1 MTPPET
7 PRAAPQQIDW
17 AGSRRL
23 LRLLRDAMKSGGPVQ
38 SRLDRVVTLIASN
51 LVAEVCSIYAMRAGE
66 VLELFATQGLRPE
79 AVHNT
84 RLRLG
89 EGLVGQI
96 ALKAGP
102 LALSDAQNHPNFA
115 YRPETGE
122 ELYHSFCGVPIQRGA
137 RVLGVLVVQNRTRR
151 HYGEEEIEALETV
164 AMVLAELFGSGEIIS
179 QEEGRSVEGASLLPA
194 RLSGMVLNE
203 GFAMGRAVL
212 HQWGIVIDQVV
223 AEDPDAE
230 IERLDRAVEEMRLA
244 VDRLVDRVD
253 ASLDD
258 EEGEVLESY
267 RMFAHDRG
275 WMERIRDQIQGGL
288 SAEAAVERIKN
299 ETRQKM
305 AKVRDPYLRERL
317 ADLEDLAYR
326 LLQHLSGVQGSAQNL
341 PEEAVIVARTMGP
354 AELLDYDRNRLRA
367 LVLEEGS
374 RTSHVAIVARALGL
388 PTVGRCTTAM
398 TRIMPGDT
406 VLVDGQN
413 GQVFARPGE
422 SIKQTFIQTI
432 AERERRRA
440 ALAATRDLPS
450 VTRDGQEVTLLMNA
464 GLLLDLPHL
473 TESNAAGIG
482 LYRTEIPFMVREAY
496 PDRAEQQQLYER
508 IYDQVGDRPVVFRTL
523 DVGGDKPLPYIA
535 MSNEENPAMGW
546 RAIRMT
552 LDRPVLLRDQL
563 GALIQASA
571 GRPLR
576 VMFPMV
582 TDLTEMRA
590 ARRHFHKTLEREMKR
605 GAKGPSEVHLGV
617 MLEVPALL
625 WQLDELLAEVD
636 FLSIGSNDL
645 FQFVFASDR
654 GSTGLMRRFDPL
666 SPPMLSLLRDV
677 AKRASEAEVPL
688 TLCGEMAGNPL
699 EAMTLIGCGLRRL
712 SMNAGSISSVK
723 EMVRSL
729 DAGEVGDLVAYLSK
743 RPARS
748 LRPLLRAFAQ
758 DRGVK
763 L

>member
-1 MTPPET
+1 MTPPEK

-23 LRLLRDAMKSGGPVQ
+23 LRLLRDAMKAGGPVQ
-38 SRLDRVVTLIASN
+38 ARLDRVVELIAKN

-66 VLELFATQGLRPE
+66 TLELFATQGLKPE

-102 LALSDAQNHPNFA
+102 LALSEAQSHPNFA

-122 ELYHSFCGVPIQRGA
+122 ELFHSFCGVPIQRGA
-137 RVLGVLVVQNRTRR
+137 RVLGVLVVQNRTQR

-164 AMVLAELFGSGEIIS
+164 AMVLAELFGSGEVIS
-179 QEEGRSVEGASLLPA
+179 QEEGRSVEGSSLLPA
-194 RLSGMVLNE
+194 RLSGLVLNE
-203 GFAMGRAVL
+203 GFGMGRAVL

-230 IERLDRAVEEMRLA
+230 IERLDEAVEEMRRA

-275 WMERIRDQIQGGL
+275 WMERVRDQIRGGL

-299 ETRQKM
+299 DTRQKM
-305 AKVRDPYLRERL
+305 GKVRDPYLRERL

-326 LLQHLSGVQGSAQNL
+326 LLQHLSGVQGSTKNL
-341 PEEAVIVARTMGP
+341 PEETVLIARTMGP
-354 AELLDYDRNRLRA
+354 AELLDYDRDRLRA

-388 PTVGRCTTAM
+388 PTVGRCETAM

-422 SIKQTFIQTI
+422 SIKQTFIQTL
-432 AERERRRA
+432 AERERRQA
-440 ALAATRDLPS
+440 ELAATRDLPS

-473 TESNAAGIG
+473 AQSNAAGIG
-482 LYRTEIPFMVREAY
+482 LYRTEIPFMVRDAY

-508 IYDQVGDRPVVFRTL
+508 VLEQVDGKPVVFRTL

-535 MSNEENPAMGW
+535 MGPEENPAMGW

-552 LDRPVLLRDQL
+552 LDRPALLRDQL
-563 GALIQASA
+563 SALLRAVD
-571 GRPLR
+571 GGPLQI
-576 VMFPMV
+576 MFPMV
-582 TDLTEMRA
+582 TDVAEMRA
-590 ARRHFHKTLEREMKR
+590 ARRLFDATLERELAQGKSAPSSIAL
-605 GAKGPSEVHLGV
+605 GA

-625 WQLDELLAEVD
+625 WQLDALLAEVD

-645 FQFVFASDR
+645 FQFLFASDR
-654 GSTGLMRRFDPL
+654 GSPGLAGRFDPL
-666 SPPMLSLLRDV
+666 SPAMLSMMRDLT
-677 AKRASEAEVPL
+677 ARARAAGVPL

-712 SMNAGSISSVK
+712 SMSAGAIASVK
-723 EMVRSL
+723 ATVRSL
-729 DAGEVGDLVAYLSK
+729 DAGELEDLVGYLAA

-748 LRPLLRAFAQ
+748 LRPVLRGFAQ
-758 DRGVK
+758 ARGIV

>member
-38 SRLDRVVTLIASN
+38 TRLDRVVKLIAAN
-51 LVAEVCSIYAMRAGE
+51 MVAEVCSIYAMRAGE
-66 VLELFATQGLRPE
+66 VLELFATEGLRPE

-96 ALKAGP
+96 ALRADP
-102 LALSDAQNHPNFA
+102 LALSEAQSHPNFA

-151 HYGEEEIEALETV
+151 HYGEEETEALETV
-164 AMVLAELFGSGEIIS
+164 AMVLAELLGSGEVIS
-179 QEEGRSVEGASLLPA
+179 QEEGRSVEGSSLLPA
-194 RLSGMVLNE
+194 RLSGIVLNE
-203 GFAMGRAVL
+203 GFGMGRAVL

-230 IERLDRAVEEMRLA
+230 IERLDTAIEEMRQA

-253 ASLDD
+253 ADLDD

-275 WMERIRDQIQGGL
+275 WLERIRDVIRSGIT
-288 SAEAAVERIKN
+288 AEAAVERIKN
-299 ETRQKM
+299 DTRQRM

-326 LLQHLSGVQGSAQNL
+326 LLQHLSGVEGSTQNL
-341 PEEAVIVARTMGP
+341 PEEAVLIARTMGP
-354 AELLDYDRNRLRA
+354 AELLDYDRSRLRA

-388 PTVGRCTTAM
+388 PTVGRCELALS
-398 TRIMPGDT
+398 RILPGDT
-406 VLVDGQN
+406 VLVDGKH

-422 SIKQTFIQTI
+422 GIKQNFIQTLE
-432 AERERRRA
+432 ERERR
-440 ALAATRDLPS
+440 LAESSATRDLPA
-450 VTRDGQEVTLLMNA
+450 VTKDGEEVTLLMNA
-464 GLLLDLPHL
+464 GLLLDLPQL
-473 TESNAAGIG
+473 ETSNAAGIG
-482 LYRTEIPFMVREAY
+482 LYRTEIPFMVRDAY
-496 PDRAEQQQLYER
+496 PDRAEQEQLYRR
-508 IYDQVGDRPVVFRTL
+508 IYEQVGGKPVTFRTL
-523 DVGGDKPLPYIA
+523 DVGADKPLPYIV
-535 MSNEENPAMGW
+535 MGEEENPAMGW
-546 RAIRMT
+546 RALRMT
-552 LDRPVLLRDQL
+552 LDRPTLLRDQL
-563 GALIQASA
+563 RALIRSA
-571 GRPLR
+571 GGRELR
-576 VMFPMV
+576 IMFPMV
-582 TDLTEMRA
+582 TDVAEFRA
-590 ARRHFHKTLEREMKR
+590 ARSHFERVLEGELAR
-605 GAKGPSEVHLGV
+605 GAEGPRSISLGA

-625 WQLDELLAEVD
+625 WQLDALLAEVD
-636 FLSIGSNDL
+636 FLSVGSNDL
-645 FQFVFASDR
+645 FQFIFASDR
-654 GSTGLMRRFDPL
+654 GSPALSRRFDPL
-666 SPPMLSLLRDV
+666 SPPMLSLLRDL
-677 AKRASEAEVPL
+677 ARRCREAEVPL

-699 EAMTLIGCGLRRL
+699 EAMALIGCGLRRL
-712 SMNAGSISSVK
+712 SMTAGSIASVK
-723 EMVRSL
+723 SMLRSAE
-729 DAGEVGDLVAYLSK
+729 AGQLESLIGYLVK
-743 RPARS
+743 RPSRS
-748 LRPLLRAFAQ
+748 LRPLLRAYAQ
-758 DRGVK
+758 ERDIQ